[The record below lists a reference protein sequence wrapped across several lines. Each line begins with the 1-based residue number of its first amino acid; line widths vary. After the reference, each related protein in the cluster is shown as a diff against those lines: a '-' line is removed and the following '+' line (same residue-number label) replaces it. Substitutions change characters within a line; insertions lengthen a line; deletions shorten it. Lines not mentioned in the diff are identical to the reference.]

1 LQTETKLIADQIASD
16 RIIQD
21 CVTAIAELEK
31 KVSEGRD
38 ALHDLMSAYG
48 QDLIDE
54 RMDEVKAHIID
65 EWTGENKTMLF
76 VAGTLKFRTTQSLK
90 IENDALVLTG
100 LLDHTSVKDVAK
112 NYITG
117 FNKTAVKK
125 FMGVL
130 SLPMG
135 AAWIERKTTVKLEQK
150 SG

>member
-1 LQTETKLIADQIASD
+1 
-16 RIIQD
+16 
-21 CVTAIAELEK
+21 
-31 KVSEGRD
+31 
-38 ALHDLMSAYG
+38 
-48 QDLIDE
+48 
-54 RMDEVKAHIID
+54 
-65 EWTGENKTMLF
+65 
-76 VAGTLKFRTTQSLK
+76 
-90 IENDALVLTG
+90 VLTG